1 MIVVVTIISKL
12 SIILLAAAGCLKSVR
27 ITVLS
32 FRLMALGID
41 VNGKYFVTRKTV
53 PKTKPKINGKN

>member
-1 MIVVVTIISKL
+1 ME
-12 SIILLAAAGCLKSVR
+12 
-27 ITVLS
+27 
-32 FRLMALGID
+32 LGID